1 MKKVLTTVLSLF
13 LVVITIQA
21 QSKEQKKKMKKELA
35 ETQYLATKDLI
46 NTGSYSFVALEAFPL
61 GSSRIFLNTIPNY
74 ANIEGEQA
82 DIYLPYYGATRMANR
97 YSAEAG
103 IKFRGTVENYQME
116 FNDKKKTVRIYF
128 EFQRDNERFEF
139 TYDVFK
145 DGFAHLVVTSGRRN
159 TIQYNGLISEL
170 EMVLAK

>member
-21 QSKEQKKKMKKELA
+21 QSKEEKKKMKKELA
-35 ETQYLATKDLI
+35 ETQYLATKDLV

-61 GSSRIFLNTIPNY
+61 GGSRIFLNTIPNY

-82 DIYLPYYGATRMANR
+82 DIYLPYFGSVRMANR
-97 YSAEAG
+97 YSAEGG
-103 IKFRGTVENYQME
+103 IKYRGTIEDLQVE
-116 FNDKKKTVRIYF
+116 FNDKKQTVRIYF

-159 TIQYNGLISEL
+159 TITYNGLVSEL